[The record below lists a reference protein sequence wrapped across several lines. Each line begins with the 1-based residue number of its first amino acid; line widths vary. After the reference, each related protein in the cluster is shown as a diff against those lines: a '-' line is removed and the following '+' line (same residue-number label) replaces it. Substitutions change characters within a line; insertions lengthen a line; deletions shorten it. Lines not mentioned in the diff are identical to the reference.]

1 MQTLETA
8 TPEQVIEVPKVTS
21 SSRRSRKVR
30 RAAAALAEQIVDN
43 PVPGRGGGGGRGGLG
58 GFSSGQNST
67 ARFEEQNVDIPVP
80 GGGLHDLC
88 DPGGS
93 SSSAVSS
100 DERGESFFFFAL
112 FPELKKVRSPPRV
125 RVRGCPPGR
134 AHGLGRLMWG
144 CRPRSSTSST
154 TALSGSRLGT
164 KSTSVTAGA
173 SSTPTTAT
181 PFCRCGGPMVVY
193 PEDKTTWSRPGTWSW
208 PCDSFCTWGRSWSC
222 GPCTR

>member
-67 ARFEEQNVDIPVP
+67 ARFEEQNVEIPVP
-80 GGGLHDLC
+80 GGGLHDLP

-100 DERGESFFFFAL
+100 DERGESFFFSHF
-112 FPELKKVRSPPRV
+112 SP
-125 RVRGCPPGR
+125 
-134 AHGLGRLMWG
+134 
-144 CRPRSSTSST
+144 S
-154 TALSGSRLGT
+154 
-164 KSTSVTAGA
+164 
-173 SSTPTTAT
+173 
-181 PFCRCGGPMVVY
+181 
-193 PEDKTTWSRPGTWSW
+193 
-208 PCDSFCTWGRSWSC
+208 
-222 GPCTR
+222 